1 MKEKQML
8 ALILVILV
16 TEIPWAIIA
25 VEISWFFT
33 YLWTDQYFPGIRNFL
48 KVLSNLELLA
58 SHKRR
63 WYQIFNLTT
72 KKDRIF

>member
-1 MKEKQML
+1 MKEKQIL

-16 TEIPWAIIA
+16 AEIPWAIIA

-48 KVLSNLELLA
+48 KVLSNLELLV
-58 SHKRR
+58 SLKRR